1 MSVELFLKVSLML
14 LVLVSHDVQNGIS
27 YDFDFVRWP
36 LHFEF
41 PSYTS
46 VCTSINYV
54 FMHTQKQNKKT
65 TTKNRMHT
73 LKKKFLATTGLA
85 SYEVENPCFLIDWSC
100 HLPFNEDTLREGEW
114 VCQQLAQSQ
123 LL

>member
-1 MSVELFLKVSLML
+1 MINACIIATKSNFWSVESVELFLELLLML

-46 VCTSINYV
+46 EMD
-54 FMHTQKQNKKT
+54 MHI
-65 TTKNRMHT
+65 
-73 LKKKFLATTGLA
+73 
-85 SYEVENPCFLIDWSC
+85 C
-100 HLPFNEDTLREGEW
+100 DTL
-114 VCQQLAQSQ
+114 CNFYLPPPPPPTHTHKQKKHISSACLAISPA
-123 LL
+123 